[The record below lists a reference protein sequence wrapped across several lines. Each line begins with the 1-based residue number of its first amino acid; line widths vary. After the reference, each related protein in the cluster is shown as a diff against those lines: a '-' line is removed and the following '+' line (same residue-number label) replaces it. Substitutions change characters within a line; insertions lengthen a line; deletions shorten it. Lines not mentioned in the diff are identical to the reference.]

1 MRHNPGSIAPSS
13 PPDCLQLTIYST
25 KSAPLVTSR
34 AAGPFF
40 RSMAGFMQPGRRFAE
55 VVGGWQQGASPA
67 PSFGSRTSSRVV
79 HPVSVASGVSRPVLG
94 ACALARACVAAW
106 TRSRR
111 RARACCFLLQ
121 RNNVETDMN
130 GALMKAASRFTIA
143 AAFGLVLGVS
153 SAQAADL
160 GGNCCAD
167 LEERIADLEAT
178 TARKGNRK
186 MSLTITGQVH
196 RMTLWYDDGHR
207 SDTYWGLDNT
217 NSSSRFSFTGT
228 AKVTPAVSVGFD
240 ITIEIE
246 AGGTSSKVSQFDED
260 GKLGAQINGGFG
272 ASFNAANSDAYFG
285 DARRVAWWIED
296 TRWGRLTVGRYESA
310 GAITTI
316 DLAGIGAGA
325 SASVILVNGGFLVRG
340 PQAQYWGVSFANLG
354 DPAANQGR
362 TELLRW
368 DSPTYQGFILSASI
382 AEFNS
387 DYWGVMLRYANEF
400 NGVRVAAGIGYEN
413 ATDKF
418 TSVAGLAGPNDLLG
432 PDGEVKAWGAGL
444 SVLHVPSGLFAQ
456 GHYLAADFSCL
467 TGNPNTAAFGNA
479 PNGSQTGY
487 WGQSTDCRKDAN
499 QWLIQA
505 GITKN
510 WFGFGNTAIFV
521 E

>member
-196 RMTLWYDDGHR
+196 RMTLWWDDGR
-207 SDTYWGLDNT
+207 DSDVFWGLDNT
-217 NSSSRFSFTGT
+217 NSSTRFSFTGT
-228 AKVTPAVSVGFD
+228 AKVTPNVSMGFD

-260 GKLGAQINGGFG
+260 GKVGAQINGAGA
-272 ASFNAANSDAYFG
+272 ASFNAANVDSYFG
-285 DARRVAWWIED
+285 DARRAAWWIED
-296 TRWGRLTVGRYESA
+296 KNLGKVIVGRYESA
-310 GAITTI
+310 GVVQII
-316 DLAGIGAGA
+316 DLAGIGQFA
-325 SASVILVNGGFLVRG
+325 SPATALVPGGLLLRG
-340 PQAQYWGVSFANLG
+340 PTGQYYGIAWNNLG
-354 DPAANQGR
+354 DTGNAQGR
-362 TELLRW
+362 SEVLRYE
-368 DSPTYQGFILSASI
+368 SPTIAGFQAVASI
-382 AEFNS
+382 GEAG
-387 DYWGVMLRYANEF
+387 DYWGAMLRYAGEF
-400 NGVRVAAGIGYEN
+400 SGFRVAAGIGYEN
-413 ATDKF
+413 VTD
-418 TSVAGLAGPNDLLG
+418 TQTDIGAVGAGQAGRAGPTNLKG
-432 PDGEVKAWGAGL
+432 SPGEVKAWGGGA
-444 SVLHVPSGLFAQ
+444 SVMHVSSGLF
-456 GHYLAADFSCL
+456 
-467 TGNPNTAAFGNA
+467 
-479 PNGSQTGY
+479 
-487 WGQSTDCRKDAN
+487 
-499 QWLIQA
+499 
-505 GITKN
+505 
-510 WFGFGNTAIFV
+510 V
-521 E
+521 